1 MFFLSFLSERKLILS
16 HIRYTIERRGVFY
29 YNRRTPKNAV
39 AIYGPNI
46 RLSLGTDRTVASA
59 LADRL
64 TQLLGAAFKSG
75 QKLDLRRVLASMEP
89 KRLTLSEVA
98 TEYLELRSID
108 PKPTILAV
116 EVLRS
121 LSGDQRIE
129 CYTRDDA
136 KSFVKCL
143 TARGNSTATIR
154 RRLDCI
160 CALITYGFSELEIEK
175 RNPFSRLIIKNEGQ
189 DRKKRGTFT
198 KEQLQDGYAEALNS
212 KSAVRVLM
220 PLLGE
225 TGCRLGEIVGLRVE
239 DLDLKQAVIH
249 IRPNSMRRLKTA
261 GSERSLP
268 LVGCGLEAMRIALRQ
283 SDDEWLFPRYIHD
296 DGCRATH
303 ASNALNKW
311 LKVRFSGLTA
321 HSLRHTMRDRLR
333 AVEAPL
339 ELIDQVGGWSS
350 VGGVGAKYGHGY
362 RLEQVRSWL
371 ERVSV

>member
-1 MFFLSFLSERKLILS
+1 MS
-16 HIRYTIERRGVFY
+16 HIRHTIQRNGVFY
-29 YNRRTPKNAV
+29 YNRRTPKNSV
-39 AIYGPNI
+39 DQYGPAI
-46 RLSLGTDRTVASA
+46 RLKLGTE
-59 LADRL
+59 
-64 TQLLGAAFKSG
+64 
-75 QKLDLRRVLASMEP
+75 RVLAEATAQ
-89 KRLTLSEVA
+89 RLTTLLDESFQSGHQLDLEAVRESFQPKKQRLSEIAV
-98 TEYLELRSID
+98 EYLELKQIAA
-108 PKPTILAV
+108 KPIQLAV
-116 EVLRS
+116 QALVEV
-121 LSGDQRIE
+121 SGDKDISA
-129 CYTRDDA
+129 YTRDDSKA
-136 KSFVKCL
+136 FQRL
-143 TARGNSTATIR
+143 LEDRGNSSGTVR
-154 RRLDCI
+154 RRTNSI
-160 CALITYGFSELEIEK
+160 CALLNYGFSELEIEK
-175 RNPFSRLIIKNEGQ
+175 RNPFSRMIIKNEGL

-198 KEQLQDGYAEALNS
+198 QEQLQDGYTEALNS
-212 KSAVRVLM
+212 RSAVRLLM

-268 LVGCGLEAMRIALRQ
+268 LVGYGLEAMRMALRQ

-311 LKVRFSGLTA
+311 LKDRFGGLTA

-350 VGGVGAKYGHGY
+350 IGGVGAKYGHGY
-362 RLEQVRSWL
+362 QLGQVRAWL
-371 ERVSV
+371 EKVSV